1 MAKRISAEIRD
12 EVLKRIKDEG
22 KSVLQLSKEYGIS
35 ESAIYS
41 WLDRNTNDASGSS
54 QLEINRLKRENQDLR
69 ELIGQLVYEKEK
81 QKKQKQQGR

>member
-41 WLDRNTNDASGSS
+41 WLDRSTKDAGGGS

-81 QKKQKQQGR
+81 QKKQKQQGK